1 MSNSSLAS
9 PATHS
14 HSKPTRSSPDA
25 LLVGPPRTGPACTLT
40 QKALLTA
47 PQPMPERASAKSMS
61 IAATGEALDGN
72 DGIYENVEA
81 LVEAIIGSPP
91 HYDSPSTSADYLSAR
106 TVELCNLM
114 QIAEMLTHSECVERL
129 GESKRSE
136 LDRSRSE
143 PPDVVFW
150 RETPRLILMQH
161 KREGKFVH
169 VLGNVST
176 VRVFQGPVMWLLGLR
191 EIGALSWMVMPTQ

>member
-1 MSNSSLAS
+1 
-9 PATHS
+9 
-14 HSKPTRSSPDA
+14 
-25 LLVGPPRTGPACTLT
+25 
-40 QKALLTA
+40 
-47 PQPMPERASAKSMS
+47 MPERASAKSMS